1 MVVAALAWN
10 FPMHNLATK
19 LGPILASGCTA
30 VIKPATKTPLST
42 LYFGE
47 ILHRIGFPKG
57 VINFV
62 AGMPGRSEPPCVRAP
77 SPP

>member
-42 LYFGE
+42 LYSVRSS
-47 ILHRIGFPKG
+47 HRIGFP
-57 VINFV
+57 
-62 AGMPGRSEPPCVRAP
+62 
-77 SPP
+77 